1 MVIHNHNVSSYGTS
15 QHILTDTKEDWSYFD
30 VLHIQYFRLKVS
42 SPETFPCA
50 HSINECWYVRNP
62 YDCSTVWIMKVGISF
77 EDTCTAFQCLQ
88 NSPEIFAGLP
98 ISSHIFGGI
107 NTNYCSTVWIMMIG
121 TIVGVK
127 HSTLSFL
134 QIPLKFCPL
143 CNNSQAIISGTPQ
156 FLIRHVNNTGGRWNC
171 LWSLTSRLTG
181 CQAWCA
187 LL

>member
-1 MVIHNHNVSSYGTS
+1 
-15 QHILTDTKEDWSYFD
+15 
-30 VLHIQYFRLKVS
+30 
-42 SPETFPCA
+42 
-50 HSINECWYVRNP
+50 
-62 YDCSTVWIMKVGISF
+62 MKVGWSF
-77 EDTCTAFQCLQ
+77 ANTCTAFQCFQ

-143 CNNSQAIISGTPQ
+143 CNNSPAIISGTPQ
-156 FLIRHVNNTGGRWNC
+156 FFIRRVNNTWGRWNC
-171 LWSLTSRLTG
+171 LRWLTSRLTG
-181 CQAWCA
+181 CQPWCA
-187 LL
+187 MYYVNLPYSLWIRTCWAAGAHTSWIAARVTFYRKSFDRLTIIFN

>member
-1 MVIHNHNVSSYGTS
+1 
-15 QHILTDTKEDWSYFD
+15 
-30 VLHIQYFRLKVS
+30 
-42 SPETFPCA
+42 
-50 HSINECWYVRNP
+50 
-62 YDCSTVWIMKVGISF
+62 MKVGWSF
-77 EDTCTAFQCLQ
+77 ADTCTAFQCFQ

-156 FLIRHVNNTGGRWNC
+156 FFIRRVNNTRGRWNG
-171 LWSLTSRLTG
+171 LWWLTSRLTG
-181 CQAWCA
+181 RQAWCELSFK
-187 LL
+187 LLVRSVAQITKIVPPFLWFRGGLCYKHRRIRHGAWKNIH

>member
-1 MVIHNHNVSSYGTS
+1 MEQFQGSFAYIKWLCC
-15 QHILTDTKEDWSYFD
+15 I
-30 VLHIQYFRLKVS
+30 FRLKVPP
-42 SPETFPCA
+42 PETFPCA
-50 HSINECWYVRNP
+50 QSLKKCWYFWNP
-62 YDCSTVWIMKVGISF
+62 YYCSTVWIIKVGLSF
-77 EDTCTAFQCLQ
+77 ADTCTAFQCLQ

-143 CNNSQAIISGTPQ
+143 CNNSQAIISGTPH
-156 FLIRHVNNTGGRWNC
+156 FIRHVNNAGGKWNC
-171 LWSLTSRLTG
+171 LWRLILRLTG
-181 CQAWCA
+181 RQGRRVGWRHGIEG
-187 LL
+187 